1 MTVRSALVLFLSVGV
16 PEAGLARGPLQVES
30 QTQQRVLVMPFE
42 NAGKDPRFSWLSE
55 AAAVLLAD
63 ELNARAVPAIRRVE
77 RVRAFEQLHLPLT
90 ASLSRAT
97 VIKVGQLVGASEI
110 IVGAYRLDNE
120 QITAEVHSI
129 RTDVGRLQPD
139 VTERAPLRDL
149 FALFQR
155 VAARLSPD
163 GLSRAAKGAEQPPLA
178 AFESYIKGL
187 IADSAATQA
196 TFLET
201 AIKEFP
207 AFDRARLALWD
218 VRHEQ
223 GDHTSALSAVRP
235 VAADSPFSARA
246 RLRAGVSLLEL
257 KRYDESFDAFKSLLD
272 ELNAAKAA
280 PDRQSIAP
288 VLNNLGVVLIRRGAT
303 PQTGSPAYYLT
314 KAADADPADADYR
327 FNLGYSYALAQNYDG
342 AVYWLRE
349 TVRRNPTDADA
360 HHVLAA
366 ALQATGSPVEAGRER
381 ELARQLSSQ
390 YELQAVDRPIRGG
403 LERLRVELVSAQD
416 ARIDEAI
423 LNAAQREQRDL
434 AAFHLDR
441 GRRFFEKEQ
450 DRDAMAE
457 LRKAVYLLPYEA
469 EAHRLIG
476 RIHLRGGRPQEAVD
490 ALKISLWSQESAPAR
505 VALAEAY
512 VALKNTAAARSELER
527 ALSIDP
533 ASADAKRLLSTL
545 K

>member
-1 MTVRSALVLFLSVGV
+1 
-16 PEAGLARGPLQVES
+16 
-30 QTQQRVLVMPFE
+30 MPFE
-42 NAGKDPRFSWLSE
+42 NAAKDPRFSWLSE

-63 ELNARAVPAIRRVE
+63 ELNGRGIAAIRRVE

-110 IVGAYRLDNE
+110 VVGSYRLDNE
-120 QITAEVHSI
+120 QITVEVHSI

-155 VAARLSPD
+155 VSARLSPD
-163 GLSRAAKGAEQPPLA
+163 GLSRASGGGSQQPPLA
-178 AFESYIKGL
+178 AFENYIKGL
-187 IADSAATQA
+187 IAESAATQA

-201 AIKEFP
+201 AIKEF
-207 AFDRARLALWD
+207 AKFDRARLALWD
-218 VRHEQ
+218 VRYEQ
-223 GDHTSALSAVRP
+223 GDHAAALSAVRG
-235 VAADSPFSARA
+235 VAADSPLSPRA

-257 KRYDESFDAFKSLLD
+257 KRYDESFEAFKSLLD
-272 ELNAAKAA
+272 EMNAAGGRS
-280 PDRQSIAP
+280 DQQSVAP

-327 FNLGYSYALAQNYDG
+327 FNLGYSYALAQNYQG

-349 TVRRNPTDADA
+349 TVRRNPADADA
-360 HHVLAA
+360 HYVLSA
-366 ALQATGSPVEAGRER
+366 ALQSTGSTVEAGRER

-390 YELQAVDRPIRGG
+390 YESQTTDKPVRAG
-403 LERLRVELVSAQD
+403 LERVRIELVSGQD
-416 ARIDEAI
+416 GRIDEAI
-423 LNAAQREQRDL
+423 VNAAQREQRDL

-476 RIHLRGGRPQEAVD
+476 RIYLRAGRPEEAVD
-490 ALKISLWSQESAPAR
+490 ALKISLWSQDGAAAR

-512 VALKNTAAARSELER
+512 IALKNTPAAKSELER